1 MSKAINASICI
12 LACIWRLSDMRTALV
27 RLPAVLHSLD
37 IVVTLLVDTVVGQMH
52 ALVADVLCA
61 PLVLHCRKPGKY
73 EGKRKRNRHENVGHK
88 QKLKRLHT

>member
-1 MSKAINASICI
+1 MQAYADRHIYGVYLTI
-12 LACIWRLSDMRTALV
+12 RTALV
-27 RLPAVLHSLD
+27 RLHAVLHSLD

-61 PLVLHCRKPGKY
+61 PLIFHCRKPGKY
-73 EGKRKRNRHENVGHK
+73 EGKRNRHEKVGHK